1 MKASQLAAI
10 LLVIASPCQADIQ
23 SSLSRLDPQT
33 RLEQVCDLEI
43 MTRLKRTGRYLPD
56 RAKSY
61 VSSAPKMAGHTL
73 VAKGAAFRS
82 GGKWYELSFICKGSD
97 DHLKVLTVDYHIGKL
112 IPDTKWSEY
121 GLWK

>member
-1 MKASQLAAI
+1 MKAFPLAAI
-10 LLVIASPCQADIQ
+10 LLVFASPCQADIQ

-43 MTRLKRTGRYLPD
+43 MSRIKRTGRYLPD

-61 VSSAPKMAGHTL
+61 VTSEPKTAGHTL

-82 GGKWYELSFICKGSD
+82 GGKWYELSFTCRGSE
-97 DHLKVLTVDYHIGKL
+97 DHLKVLSIDYHIGKL
-112 IPDTKWSEY
+112 IPDTKWGGY